1 MTPDEITI
9 LLQIAKHCLQDDEQL
24 SNIAFEMNM
33 VEDHAFKLRE
43 KLVEYLQR

>member
-9 LLQIAKHCLQDDEQL
+9 LLQIAKHILQDDEQL
-24 SNIAFEMNM
+24 GTICFEMNINEQI
-33 VEDHAFKLRE
+33 VINLRE